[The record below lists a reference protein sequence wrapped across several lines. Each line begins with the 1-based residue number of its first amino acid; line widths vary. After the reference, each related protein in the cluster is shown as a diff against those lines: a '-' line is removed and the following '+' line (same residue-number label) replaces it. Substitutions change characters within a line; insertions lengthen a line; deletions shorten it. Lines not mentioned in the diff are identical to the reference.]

1 MNVNTR
7 EPVYL
12 QVVRHFKEQIAIG
25 NFVAGQEI
33 PSRRELAAS
42 LNINPNTAQKAY
54 KEMEEQ
60 GLIHTERNFP
70 SQITTNET
78 ILQAVRQE
86 LILAAVDSFVDAI
99 RPINVPVEELLR
111 VVKEKY
117 SEEIREGRKMIEV
130 KQISKKYGRKKIL
143 DGVSFTANKGE
154 VTCLIGINGVGKT
167 TTLKAIMGLTPYKG
181 EILIDDQ
188 KMTHNSYEKITFIP
202 DAPTMLP
209 QMTVKQAMV
218 FMKDFYTSWN
228 SERANQLLGFFK
240 LKEETPISELSK
252 GNTAKLNLML
262 GLSLD
267 VDYVLMD
274 EPFSGIDMFSR
285 EQIADV
291 FASHLIEDRGVI
303 ITTHEIGDIEHLIDK
318 VILLDNGTVLKEF
331 NTEEMREDEGKSV
344 VDVMREVYQA

>member
-1 MNVNTR
+1 
-7 EPVYL
+7 
-12 QVVRHFKEQIAIG
+12 
-25 NFVAGQEI
+25 
-33 PSRRELAAS
+33 
-42 LNINPNTAQKAY
+42 
-54 KEMEEQ
+54 
-60 GLIHTERNFP
+60 
-70 SQITTNET
+70 
-78 ILQAVRQE
+78 
-86 LILAAVDSFVDAI
+86 
-99 RPINVPVEELLR
+99 
-111 VVKEKY
+111 
-117 SEEIREGRKMIEV
+117 MIEV
-130 KQISKKYGRKKIL
+130 KKISKNYGRKKIL
-143 DGVSFTANKGE
+143 DDVSFTANKGE

-188 KMTHNSYEKITFIP
+188 KMTKESYEKITFIP

-209 QMTVKQAMV
+209 QMTIKQSMV
-218 FMKDFYTSWN
+218 FMSDFYTSWN
-228 SERANQLLGFFK
+228 PERANQLMGFFK
-240 LKEETPISELSK
+240 LKEENRISELSK

-318 VILLDNGTVLKEF
+318 VILLDNGSVLKEF
-331 NTEEMREDEGKSV
+331 NTEEMREEEGKSV
-344 VDVMREVYQA
+344 VDVMREVYQS

>member
-1 MNVNTR
+1 
-7 EPVYL
+7 
-12 QVVRHFKEQIAIG
+12 
-25 NFVAGQEI
+25 
-33 PSRRELAAS
+33 
-42 LNINPNTAQKAY
+42 
-54 KEMEEQ
+54 
-60 GLIHTERNFP
+60 
-70 SQITTNET
+70 
-78 ILQAVRQE
+78 
-86 LILAAVDSFVDAI
+86 
-99 RPINVPVEELLR
+99 
-111 VVKEKY
+111 
-117 SEEIREGRKMIEV
+117 MIEV
-130 KQISKKYGRKKIL
+130 KKISKNYGRKKIL
-143 DGVSFTANKGE
+143 DDVSFTANKGE

-188 KMTHNSYEKITFIP
+188 KMTKDSYEKITFIP

-209 QMTVKQAMV
+209 QMTIKQAMV
-218 FMKDFYTSWN
+218 FMSDFYTSWN
-228 SERANQLLGFFK
+228 PERANQLMGFFK
-240 LKEETPISELSK
+240 LKEENRISELSK

-331 NTEEMREDEGKSV
+331 NTEEVREEEGKSV
-344 VDVMREVYQA
+344 VDVMREVYQS

>member
-1 MNVNTR
+1 
-7 EPVYL
+7 
-12 QVVRHFKEQIAIG
+12 
-25 NFVAGQEI
+25 
-33 PSRRELAAS
+33 
-42 LNINPNTAQKAY
+42 
-54 KEMEEQ
+54 
-60 GLIHTERNFP
+60 
-70 SQITTNET
+70 
-78 ILQAVRQE
+78 
-86 LILAAVDSFVDAI
+86 
-99 RPINVPVEELLR
+99 
-111 VVKEKY
+111 
-117 SEEIREGRKMIEV
+117 MIEV
-130 KQISKKYGRKKIL
+130 KKISKNYGRKKIL
-143 DGVSFTANKGE
+143 DVVSFTANKGE

-188 KMTHNSYEKITFIP
+188 KMTKDSYEKITFIP

-209 QMTVKQAMV
+209 QMTIKQAMV
-218 FMKDFYTSWN
+218 FMSDFYTSWN
-228 SERANQLLGFFK
+228 PERANQLMGFFK
-240 LKEETPISELSK
+240 LKEENRISELSK

-331 NTEEMREDEGKSV
+331 NTEEMREEEGKSV
-344 VDVMREVYQA
+344 VDVMREVYQS

>member
-1 MNVNTR
+1 
-7 EPVYL
+7 
-12 QVVRHFKEQIAIG
+12 
-25 NFVAGQEI
+25 
-33 PSRRELAAS
+33 
-42 LNINPNTAQKAY
+42 
-54 KEMEEQ
+54 
-60 GLIHTERNFP
+60 
-70 SQITTNET
+70 
-78 ILQAVRQE
+78 
-86 LILAAVDSFVDAI
+86 
-99 RPINVPVEELLR
+99 
-111 VVKEKY
+111 
-117 SEEIREGRKMIEV
+117 MIEV
-130 KQISKKYGRKKIL
+130 KKISKNFGRKKIL
-143 DGVSFTANKGE
+143 DDVSFTANKGE

-188 KMTHNSYEKITFIP
+188 KMTKDSYEKITFIP

-209 QMTVKQAMV
+209 QMTIKQSMV
-218 FMKDFYTSWN
+218 FMSDFYTSWN
-228 SERANQLLGFFK
+228 PERANQLMGFFK
-240 LKEETPISELSK
+240 LKEENRISELSK

-331 NTEEMREDEGKSV
+331 NTEEMREEEGKSV
-344 VDVMREVYQA
+344 VDVMREVYQS

>member
-1 MNVNTR
+1 
-7 EPVYL
+7 
-12 QVVRHFKEQIAIG
+12 
-25 NFVAGQEI
+25 
-33 PSRRELAAS
+33 
-42 LNINPNTAQKAY
+42 
-54 KEMEEQ
+54 
-60 GLIHTERNFP
+60 
-70 SQITTNET
+70 
-78 ILQAVRQE
+78 
-86 LILAAVDSFVDAI
+86 
-99 RPINVPVEELLR
+99 
-111 VVKEKY
+111 
-117 SEEIREGRKMIEV
+117 MIEV
-130 KQISKKYGRKKIL
+130 KKVSKKYGRKKIL

-181 EILIDDQ
+181 EILINGQ
-188 KMTHNSYEKITFIP
+188 TMTKDSYEKITFIP

-218 FMKDFYTSWN
+218 FMKDFYHSWN
-228 SERANQLLGFFK
+228 QERAVQLLEFFK
-240 LKEETPISELSK
+240 LKEESRISELSK

-267 VDYVLMD
+267 VDYILMD
-274 EPFSGIDMFSR
+274 EPFSGIDIFSR
-285 EQIADV
+285 EQIANV

-331 NTEEMREDEGKSV
+331 NTEEMREEEGKSV

>member
-1 MNVNTR
+1 
-7 EPVYL
+7 
-12 QVVRHFKEQIAIG
+12 
-25 NFVAGQEI
+25 
-33 PSRRELAAS
+33 
-42 LNINPNTAQKAY
+42 
-54 KEMEEQ
+54 
-60 GLIHTERNFP
+60 
-70 SQITTNET
+70 
-78 ILQAVRQE
+78 
-86 LILAAVDSFVDAI
+86 
-99 RPINVPVEELLR
+99 
-111 VVKEKY
+111 
-117 SEEIREGRKMIEV
+117 MIEV
-130 KQISKKYGRKKIL
+130 KKISKNYGRKKIL
-143 DGVSFTANKGE
+143 DNVSFTANKGE

-188 KMTHNSYEKITFIP
+188 KMTKDSYEKITFIP

-209 QMTVKQAMV
+209 QMTIKQAMV
-218 FMKDFYTSWN
+218 FMSDFYTSWN
-228 SERANQLLGFFK
+228 PERANQLMGFFK
-240 LKEETPISELSK
+240 LKEEDRISELSK

-274 EPFSGIDMFSR
+274 EPFSGIDIFSR

-331 NTEEMREDEGKSV
+331 NTEEMREEEGKSV
-344 VDVMREVYQA
+344 VDVMREVYQS

>member
-1 MNVNTR
+1 
-7 EPVYL
+7 
-12 QVVRHFKEQIAIG
+12 
-25 NFVAGQEI
+25 
-33 PSRRELAAS
+33 
-42 LNINPNTAQKAY
+42 
-54 KEMEEQ
+54 
-60 GLIHTERNFP
+60 
-70 SQITTNET
+70 
-78 ILQAVRQE
+78 
-86 LILAAVDSFVDAI
+86 
-99 RPINVPVEELLR
+99 
-111 VVKEKY
+111 
-117 SEEIREGRKMIEV
+117 MIEV
-130 KQISKKYGRKKIL
+130 KRISKNYGRKKIL
-143 DGVSFTANKGE
+143 DSVSFTANKGE

-188 KMTHNSYEKITFIP
+188 KMTKDSYEKITFIP

-209 QMTVKQAMV
+209 QMTIKQAMV
-218 FMKDFYTSWN
+218 FMSDFYTSWN
-228 SERANQLLGFFK
+228 PERANQLLGFFK
-240 LKEETPISELSK
+240 LKEESRISELSK

-274 EPFSGIDMFSR
+274 EPFSGIDIFSR

-331 NTEEMREDEGKSV
+331 NTEEMREEEGKSV
-344 VDVMREVYQA
+344 VDVMREVYQS

>member
-86 LILAAVDSFVDAI
+86 LILAAVDTFVDAI
-99 RPINVPVEELLR
+99 RPINVPVDELLL

-117 SEEIREGRKMIEV
+117 SEEIREE
-130 KQISKKYGRKKIL
+130 
-143 DGVSFTANKGE
+143 E
-154 VTCLIGINGVGKT
+154 
-167 TTLKAIMGLTPYKG
+167 
-181 EILIDDQ
+181 
-188 KMTHNSYEKITFIP
+188 EK
-202 DAPTMLP
+202 
-209 QMTVKQAMV
+209 
-218 FMKDFYTSWN
+218 
-228 SERANQLLGFFK
+228 
-240 LKEETPISELSK
+240 
-252 GNTAKLNLML
+252 
-262 GLSLD
+262 
-267 VDYVLMD
+267 
-274 EPFSGIDMFSR
+274 
-285 EQIADV
+285 
-291 FASHLIEDRGVI
+291 
-303 ITTHEIGDIEHLIDK
+303 
-318 VILLDNGTVLKEF
+318 
-331 NTEEMREDEGKSV
+331 
-344 VDVMREVYQA
+344 

>member
-86 LILAAVDSFVDAI
+86 LILAAVDTFVDAI
-99 RPINVPVEELLR
+99 RPINVPVDELLR

-117 SEEIREGRKMIEV
+117 SEDIRE
-130 KQISKKYGRKKIL
+130 
-143 DGVSFTANKGE
+143 
-154 VTCLIGINGVGKT
+154 
-167 TTLKAIMGLTPYKG
+167 
-181 EILIDDQ
+181 
-188 KMTHNSYEKITFIP
+188 
-202 DAPTMLP
+202 
-209 QMTVKQAMV
+209 
-218 FMKDFYTSWN
+218 
-228 SERANQLLGFFK
+228 
-240 LKEETPISELSK
+240 EE
-252 GNTAKLNLML
+252 
-262 GLSLD
+262 
-267 VDYVLMD
+267 
-274 EPFSGIDMFSR
+274 
-285 EQIADV
+285 EQ
-291 FASHLIEDRGVI
+291 
-303 ITTHEIGDIEHLIDK
+303 
-318 VILLDNGTVLKEF
+318 
-331 NTEEMREDEGKSV
+331 
-344 VDVMREVYQA
+344 

>member
-86 LILAAVDSFVDAI
+86 LILAAVDTFVDAI
-99 RPINVPVEELLR
+99 RPINVPVDELLR

-117 SEEIREGRKMIEV
+117 SEELRE
-130 KQISKKYGRKKIL
+130 
-143 DGVSFTANKGE
+143 
-154 VTCLIGINGVGKT
+154 
-167 TTLKAIMGLTPYKG
+167 
-181 EILIDDQ
+181 
-188 KMTHNSYEKITFIP
+188 
-202 DAPTMLP
+202 
-209 QMTVKQAMV
+209 
-218 FMKDFYTSWN
+218 
-228 SERANQLLGFFK
+228 
-240 LKEETPISELSK
+240 EE
-252 GNTAKLNLML
+252 
-262 GLSLD
+262 
-267 VDYVLMD
+267 
-274 EPFSGIDMFSR
+274 
-285 EQIADV
+285 EQ
-291 FASHLIEDRGVI
+291 
-303 ITTHEIGDIEHLIDK
+303 
-318 VILLDNGTVLKEF
+318 
-331 NTEEMREDEGKSV
+331 
-344 VDVMREVYQA
+344 

>member
-1 MNVNTR
+1 
-7 EPVYL
+7 
-12 QVVRHFKEQIAIG
+12 
-25 NFVAGQEI
+25 
-33 PSRRELAAS
+33 
-42 LNINPNTAQKAY
+42 
-54 KEMEEQ
+54 
-60 GLIHTERNFP
+60 
-70 SQITTNET
+70 
-78 ILQAVRQE
+78 
-86 LILAAVDSFVDAI
+86 
-99 RPINVPVEELLR
+99 
-111 VVKEKY
+111 
-117 SEEIREGRKMIEV
+117 MIEV
-130 KQISKKYGRKKIL
+130 KQISKKYGRKTIL

-188 KMTHNSYEKITFIP
+188 KMTKDSYEKITFIP

-218 FMKDFYTSWN
+218 FMQDFYTAWN
-228 SERANQLLGFFK
+228 PERANQLMEFFK
-240 LKEETPISELSK
+240 LKEESRISELSK

-274 EPFSGIDMFSR
+274 EPFSGIDIFSR

-318 VILLDNGTVLKEF
+318 VILLDNGIVLKEF
-331 NTEEMREDEGKSV
+331 NTEEMREEEGKSV

>member
-1 MNVNTR
+1 
-7 EPVYL
+7 
-12 QVVRHFKEQIAIG
+12 
-25 NFVAGQEI
+25 
-33 PSRRELAAS
+33 
-42 LNINPNTAQKAY
+42 
-54 KEMEEQ
+54 
-60 GLIHTERNFP
+60 
-70 SQITTNET
+70 
-78 ILQAVRQE
+78 
-86 LILAAVDSFVDAI
+86 
-99 RPINVPVEELLR
+99 
-111 VVKEKY
+111 
-117 SEEIREGRKMIEV
+117 MIEV
-130 KQISKKYGRKKIL
+130 KRVSKNYGRKKIL

-188 KMTHNSYEKITFIP
+188 KMTKDSYEKITFIP

-209 QMTVKQAMV
+209 QMTIKQAMV
-218 FMKDFYTSWN
+218 FMSDFYTSWN
-228 SERANQLLGFFK
+228 PERANQLMGFFK
-240 LKEETPISELSK
+240 LKEENRISELSK

-331 NTEEMREDEGKSV
+331 NTEEMREEEGKSV
-344 VDVMREVYQA
+344 VDVMREVYQS

>member
-1 MNVNTR
+1 
-7 EPVYL
+7 
-12 QVVRHFKEQIAIG
+12 
-25 NFVAGQEI
+25 
-33 PSRRELAAS
+33 
-42 LNINPNTAQKAY
+42 
-54 KEMEEQ
+54 
-60 GLIHTERNFP
+60 
-70 SQITTNET
+70 
-78 ILQAVRQE
+78 
-86 LILAAVDSFVDAI
+86 
-99 RPINVPVEELLR
+99 
-111 VVKEKY
+111 
-117 SEEIREGRKMIEV
+117 MIEV
-130 KQISKKYGRKKIL
+130 KKISKNYGRKKIL
-143 DGVSFTANKGE
+143 DSVSFTANKGE

-188 KMTHNSYEKITFIP
+188 KMTKDSYEKITFIP

-209 QMTVKQAMV
+209 QMTIKQAMV
-218 FMKDFYTSWN
+218 FMSDFYTSWN
-228 SERANQLLGFFK
+228 PERANQLMGFFK
-240 LKEETPISELSK
+240 LKGENRISELSK

-331 NTEEMREDEGKSV
+331 NTEEMREEEGKSV
-344 VDVMREVYQA
+344 VDVMREVYQS

>member
-1 MNVNTR
+1 
-7 EPVYL
+7 
-12 QVVRHFKEQIAIG
+12 
-25 NFVAGQEI
+25 
-33 PSRRELAAS
+33 
-42 LNINPNTAQKAY
+42 
-54 KEMEEQ
+54 
-60 GLIHTERNFP
+60 
-70 SQITTNET
+70 
-78 ILQAVRQE
+78 
-86 LILAAVDSFVDAI
+86 
-99 RPINVPVEELLR
+99 
-111 VVKEKY
+111 
-117 SEEIREGRKMIEV
+117 MIEV
-130 KQISKKYGRKKIL
+130 KKISKNYGRKKIL
-143 DGVSFTANKGE
+143 DSVSFTANKGE

-188 KMTHNSYEKITFIP
+188 KMTKDSYEKITFIP

-218 FMKDFYTSWN
+218 FMSDFYTSWN
-228 SERANQLLGFFK
+228 PERANQLMGFFK
-240 LKEETPISELSK
+240 LKEESRISELSK

-331 NTEEMREDEGKSV
+331 NTEEMREEEGKSV
-344 VDVMREVYQA
+344 VDVMREVYQS

>member
-1 MNVNTR
+1 
-7 EPVYL
+7 
-12 QVVRHFKEQIAIG
+12 
-25 NFVAGQEI
+25 
-33 PSRRELAAS
+33 
-42 LNINPNTAQKAY
+42 
-54 KEMEEQ
+54 
-60 GLIHTERNFP
+60 
-70 SQITTNET
+70 
-78 ILQAVRQE
+78 
-86 LILAAVDSFVDAI
+86 
-99 RPINVPVEELLR
+99 
-111 VVKEKY
+111 
-117 SEEIREGRKMIEV
+117 MIEV
-130 KQISKKYGRKKIL
+130 KKISKNYGRKKIL
-143 DGVSFTANKGE
+143 DDVSFTANKGE

-188 KMTHNSYEKITFIP
+188 KMTKDSYEKITFIP

-209 QMTVKQAMV
+209 QMTIKQAMI
-218 FMKDFYTSWN
+218 FMSDFYTSWN
-228 SERANQLLGFFK
+228 PERANKLMGFFK
-240 LKEETPISELSK
+240 LKEENRISELSK

-331 NTEEMREDEGKSV
+331 NTEEMREEEGKSV
-344 VDVMREVYQA
+344 VDVMREVYQS